1 MATYETYTVAPE
13 KELEGSRIARKGDP
27 YPQVTPSSAKVM
39 TIQRKC
45 SSRSTTTLRC
55 ALPIFTDVSKEGWGT
70 NLGEHTI
77 RGTCSLPECRLHW
90 SAVEG
95 SGPSCLPTSS
105 HLGQSAGEVSRLS
118 VQQKYSD
125 CSRVAH
131 HALVLGPS
139 DHVRSNSTVPAQSAN
154 PAI

>member
-1 MATYETYTVAPE
+1 M
-13 KELEGSRIARKGDP
+13 LCQS
-27 YPQVTPSSAKVM
+27 
-39 TIQRKC
+39 
-45 SSRSTTTLRC
+45 
-55 ALPIFTDVSKEGWGT
+55 SKEGWGT

-77 RGTCSLPECRLHW
+77 RGTCSLPESRLHW

-105 HLGQSAGEVSRLS
+105 HLGQSAGEVSGLS
-118 VQQKYSD
+118 VQQNYSD

-154 PAI
+154 PAIQSLPSQDSTKPKSQCLAPGASVINELGLSEVVAARIEAPQRVSTKSVYEAK